1 MELLTPFHTVRVV
14 LMVYTD
20 LETTQHFFFHHNK
33 GCVQSAGE
41 STEEEGTQER
51 GDPPQDGS
59 AARFWG
65 DERKARSSHRGHQLS
80 GQRDKG
86 LQQGCLHM
94 GQDVRLRAVGA
105 LC

>member
-1 MELLTPFHTVRVV
+1 M
-14 LMVYTD
+14 
-20 LETTQHFFFHHNK
+20 
-33 GCVQSAGE
+33 QSAGE

-105 LC
+105 LCLLLSENEANSIGNSRDARGLTGVGSYPNSDDP